1 MKYLEF
7 TNSEGRMMTYCL
19 LVTEFLFRVMK
30 RFSIL
35 VMPSQHCQLVKANK
49 LHSQKQIKQKI
60 LKYKYFA
67 TKSEMK
73 DNIDSYLLYYA
84 TIKKIKNKQM
94 YFYILNI

>member
-1 MKYLEF
+1 
-7 TNSEGRMMTYCL
+7 MTYCL

-67 TKSEMK
+67 TKSEVK
-73 DNIDSYLLYYA
+73 DNIKTHICYNMLLLKKLKINKCIFIYLTSKYR
-84 TIKKIKNKQM
+84 NSEHFQGC
-94 YFYILNI
+94 